1 MAISPNIGI
10 EFRFGVFLSSLCCFI
25 RLLICNHTNY
35 ILHDFGQYNQASKLL
50 ATKFRLVNALF
61 ALILLFFPQ
70 NMVHDIEMCVMWVK
84 TVFKIQSTIR
94 FSCHQND
101 INQHWFLPWLVVTL
115 ESHLQIKHG
124 WISHNQVMSTGCI
137 LSAYQTTISYQN
149 IFMFYMKLNLK
160 NWLTLST
167 FLRFISMLLT

>member
-1 MAISPNIGI
+1 MGEDS
-10 EFRFGVFLSSLCCFI
+10 
-25 RLLICNHTNY
+25 
-35 ILHDFGQYNQASKLL
+35 
-50 ATKFRLVNALF
+50 
-61 ALILLFFPQ
+61 
-70 NMVHDIEMCVMWVK
+70 
-84 TVFKIQSTIR
+84 VFKIQSTIR
-94 FSCHQND
+94 FSGHQND

-167 FLRFISMLLT
+167 FLRFISMLLTEGQCYYKLIFKIASATHAGHQLGAYINGQEYTTKRNYQGHSVKTYSAMPL